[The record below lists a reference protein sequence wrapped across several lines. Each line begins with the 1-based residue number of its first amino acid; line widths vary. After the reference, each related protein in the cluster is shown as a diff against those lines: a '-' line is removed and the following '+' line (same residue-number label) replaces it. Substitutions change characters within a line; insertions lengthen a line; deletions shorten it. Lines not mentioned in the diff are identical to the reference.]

1 MHSRRLAA
9 RRLREA
15 AAEAAFLRPH
25 PEQRSNGDE
34 TTYPNRIAN
43 YSKGLPHDKLGEV
56 EPGPYRA
63 MVRALNSTQ
72 PEHFEEIPL
81 AGPRKL
87 TSPQAGLAFDLEG
100 PDAQSLAIR
109 PAPRFA
115 SAENAAEMVELYW
128 MALLRDVRFTDYEK
142 DSLASE
148 AAKELSGLTDFFGA
162 KDADG
167 KVTPKT
173 LFRGTSPGDG
183 VGPYISQFLLR
194 DFQYGTLRV
203 TNRQQTV
210 QPKVDYLTDY
220 DAWLGAQNGAELAG
234 TDKIDTETRRYIRN
248 GRDLAHYV
256 HFDQLYEAYLNAC
269 LYLLQNLKAPV
280 DPGNPYVASET
291 QDGFA
296 TFGGPH
302 ILSLVTEVATRA
314 LKAVWFQKWVVHRRL
329 RPEVFGGRIH
339 NEKTKKADYPIHP
352 QVLDSEAL
360 ARVFK
365 GTKHYLLPQAFPEG
379 SPTHPAYGA
388 GHATVAG
395 ACVTILKA
403 WFDESHPVPDPK
415 VPNQDGTKL
424 ENYTGKDKDR
434 LTVGG
439 ELNKIA
445 ANIAIGR
452 NMGGVHWLTDYTES
466 IRLGERVALGILEE
480 QKETYNEDFWFT
492 VQTFDGNTVTI

>member
-1 MHSRRLAA
+1 MHPRRLAA
-9 RRLREA
+9 RRLRDTS
-15 AAEAAFLRPH
+15 AEAAFLRPH
-25 PEQRSNGDE
+25 PEQHSNGDE
-34 TTYPNRIAN
+34 TRYPKRIAN
-43 YSKGLPHDKLGEV
+43 FSKGLSHNKLGEV
-56 EPGPYRA
+56 EPGAYHA
-63 MVRALNSTQ
+63 MVRALTSTE

-81 AGPRKL
+81 AGKRKL

-128 MALLRDVRFTDYEK
+128 MALLRDVRFTDYEQE
-142 DSLASE
+142 SLASE
-148 AAKELSGLTDFFGA
+148 AAKEVSGLTDFLGA
-162 KDADG
+162 RNPDG
-167 KVTPKT
+167 KVTPTT
-173 LFRGTSPGDG
+173 LFRGTSPGDE
-183 VGPYISQFLLR
+183 VGPYLSQFLLR
-194 DFQYGTLRV
+194 DFKYGTLRV

-220 DAWLGAQNGAELAG
+220 DAWLGAQNGADQSG

-269 LYLLQNLKAPV
+269 LYLLQNLEAPF
-280 DPGNPYVASET
+280 DPGNPYSASKT
-291 QDGFA
+291 QAPFA

-314 LKAVWFQKWVVHRRL
+314 LKAIWFQKWVVHRRL

-339 NEKTKKADYPIHP
+339 NAKTNKADYPIHP
-352 QVLDSEAL
+352 QVLDSKAL
-360 ARVFK
+360 DRVFDA
-365 GTKHYLLPQAFPEG
+365 TKHYLLPQAFPEG

-403 WFDESHPVPDPK
+403 WFDESHPVADPK
-415 VPNQDGTKL
+415 VPNEDGTKL
-424 ENYTGKDKDR
+424 VDYPGKDKDS

-439 ELNKIA
+439 ELNKVA

-452 NMGGVHWLTDYTES
+452 NMGGVHWLTDYSES
-466 IRLGERVALGILEE
+466 IRLGERVALGLLEE
-480 QKETYNEDFWFT
+480 QRETYNEDAWFT
-492 VQTFDGNTVTI
+492 VETFDGNTVTI